1 MERKVGRVRYAR
13 GSLITSRTTVAE
25 MVLSGFGGID
35 TTVPSSD
42 HPMCCKYVSK
52 SVPMDIN

>member
-1 MERKVGRVRYAR
+1 MERKVGRVRDAR

-25 MVLSGFGGID
+25 MVLSGFGGMD

-42 HPMCCKYVSK
+42 HPVCFKYASN